1 MRTNKMNQAGFSEVE
16 TMDEVVFT
24 CLQPKKLNDT
34 QSSAVYNFKLAV
46 ERKIRTYR
54 DDRNW
59 AVVEIPLDLLEVDLA
74 YQREPRNYEVAQIT
88 NEFDMNRVEIKA
100 ASIRKVGKTWHIYLM
115 DGAHTLSA
123 LLFMRAM
130 GFPISGMVCK
140 VFVNL
145 TQKDEARLF
154 ASQNKGKT
162 NLRGYERYKAE
173 LCGECETAVAIDKV
187 LKEFGLTTKVNYN
200 STINR
205 NHNVNAIEELYRIV
219 EKNGGE
225 EGLRFVFSIIQDLG
239 WDGQTMAYTQR
250 VLAGI
255 SSTYKACKDNAIKRN
270 QLILGMKAFD
280 DCDAFLKEAQNTDKY
295 EGHPAQKVRAYLNG
309 LIG

>member
-1 MRTNKMNQAGFSEVE
+1 MSKMMNKKGFSEAE
-16 TMDEVVFT
+16 TIDEVVFN
-24 CLQPKKLNDT
+24 CLRPKKLDTT
-34 QSSAVYNFKLAV
+34 QSNAVYNFKTAV
-46 ERKIRTYR
+46 ERKIHAHG

-74 YQREPRNYEVAQIT
+74 YQREPRNYEVAAIT

-123 LLFMRAM
+123 LLFMRATGM
-130 GFPISGMVCK
+130 SIMGMVCK

-145 TQKDEARLF
+145 TQKEEARLF

-173 LCGECETAVAIDKV
+173 LCGECSTAVSIDKV

-205 NHNVNAIEELYRIV
+205 HKNVNAIEELYRIV
-219 EKNGGE
+219 EKKGGE
-225 EGLRFVFSIIQDLG
+225 ESLRFVFSVIQDLG
-239 WDGQTMAYTQR
+239 WDGQEMAYTQR
-250 VLAGI
+250 MLAGI
-255 SSTYKACKDNAIKRN
+255 SYCFKACKDDSSKRSK
-270 QLILGMKAFD
+270 LILGMKAFEN
-280 DCDAFLKEAQNTDKY
+280 CDAFLKVAQNTDDY
-295 EGHPAQKVRAYLNG
+295 EGHPAEKVRAYLNG
-309 LIG
+309 LIK